1 MCVYISMCIFK
12 LCFLKKKKKNEDK
25 KRNKQANFTVYM
37 SFLTPNLMK

>member
-1 MCVYISMCIFK
+1 MSACVS
-12 LCFLKKKKKNEDK
+12 LSSAFLKKKKNKDK